1 MLEVE
6 VLDGLRGAGL
16 TIAIAES
23 CTGGRICDRL
33 TDVPG
38 SSERFMGGVVAYSN
52 ASKVGLL
59 GVSPSTLKASGAVS
73 EECAREMA
81 AGVAKAFGA
90 DMGVAVTGI
99 AGPGGG
105 TPEKPVGLV
114 FIAIARKGEGTVFRM
129 VFDGDRERVKKQA
142 TEEALRLTLAHIPR
156 EGKSIYPSEGHPF

>member
-52 ASKVGLL
+52 ASKVSLL

-90 DMGVAVTGI
+90 DIGVAVTGI
-99 AGPGGG
+99 AGPGGAVPG
-105 TPEKPVGLV
+105 KPVGTVWL
-114 FIAIARKGEGTVFRM
+114 ALARAGAPAQAECLQLS
-129 VFDGDRERVKKQA
+129 GDRAAVRAQTVA
-142 TEEALRLTLAHIPR
+142 TALARLRALAA
-156 EGKSIYPSEGHPF
+156 